1 MDRIVECVPNF
12 SEGRDSA
19 TVQALAEA
27 VMSVRTV
34 RLLDQTMDHDHHRS
48 VLTFIGEP
56 EAVVEAAFRAIRAAT
71 DLIDLRRHIGVHPRV
86 GATDVV
92 PFVPIK
98 GVTMQDCTRL
108 ARQLGK
114 RVGRDLEIPVFL
126 YERAASRPDH
136 APLETVRHG
145 GLEGLAFRMA
155 SDPDWIPDFGPPRLH
170 ETAGAI
176 VIGARPPLIAF
187 NVNLMSKDLEVAKS
201 IARTIR
207 QSNGGVPHLKA
218 IGVPLVSR
226 GMVQVAM
233 NLTDFHVTPL
243 HVAFEAVEA
252 QASLKG
258 VPLAGS
264 EIVGLVPLDA
274 LVASAE
280 DSLRLEGFDRSQVLE
295 SKISTALATAGTGKP
310 VDGQQLPE
318 ELSLYSLSQLL
329 DAVAAASPNPAGGA
343 VSALVGA
350 LSTSLGIMGA
360 RLSRQRT
367 IEDHLLEIRQRLCE
381 LAQEDGEAY
390 RRFVN
395 AARRPISD
403 RDRPAAL
410 SSSLH
415 LATEIPLEIAERA
428 IEAGK
433 LLIDVLKHV
442 KPPVQ
447 SDLTVGITVVC
458 AGAGAALHTA
468 KENLK
473 IQPNQRLKTAIH
485 RRILR
490 VEALLEELKG
500 LCYTPRPNL
509 RSTTVVSAQASPGKA
524 QKRKAWKSKSSTTT
538 SKKRSRSPR
547 RNLRGKGSS
556 EN

>member
-1 MDRIVECVPNF
+1 MDRIIECVPNF
-12 SEGRDSA
+12 SEGRDPA
-19 TVQALAEA
+19 TVQALVDA
-27 VMSVRTV
+27 VASVRTV
-34 RLLDQTMDHDHHRS
+34 RLLDRTMDRDHHRS
-48 VLTFIGEP
+48 VLTFIGDP

-71 DLIDLRRHIGVHPRV
+71 DLIDLRRHSGVHPRV

-92 PFVPIK
+92 PFVPIR
-98 GVTMQDCTRL
+98 GVTMQDCARL

-114 RVGRDLEIPVFL
+114 RVGRELAIPVFL
-126 YERAASRPDH
+126 YERAASHPDH
-136 APLETVRHG
+136 APLETVRRG

-187 NVNLMSKDLEVAKS
+187 NVNLMTQDLEVAKS
-201 IARTIR
+201 IAGTIR

-218 IGVPLVSR
+218 IGVPLASR

-243 HVAFEAVEA
+243 HIAFEAVEA

-264 EIVGLVPLDA
+264 EIVGLVPQEA
-274 LVASAE
+274 LMAAAE
-280 DSLRLEGFDRSQVLE
+280 DSLRLEGFDRAQVLE
-295 SKISTALATAGTGKP
+295 SRISAALARGGPDERVESRTR
-310 VDGQQLPE
+310 PE
-318 ELSLYSLSQLL
+318 ELAQCSFSELL
-329 DAVAAASPNPAGGA
+329 EAVATATPNPAGGA
-343 VSALVGA
+343 VAALVSALSA
-350 LSTSLGIMGA
+350 SLGIMGT

-367 IEDHLLEIRQRLCE
+367 IEDHLLKIRSRLSE
-381 LAQEDGEAY
+381 LAQEDGKAY
-390 RRFVN
+390 RHFVD

-403 RDRPAAL
+403 SERPAAI

-428 IEAGK
+428 SEAGR
-433 LLIDVLKHV
+433 LLRDVLKQV

-447 SDLTVGITVVC
+447 SDLNVGVMLMC
-458 AGAGAALHTA
+458 AGAEAALHTA
-468 KENLK
+468 KANLK
-473 IQPNQRLKTAIH
+473 IQPNQRLKEAIH
-485 RRILR
+485 KR
-490 VEALLEELKG
+490 VLQAGTLLEELKG
-500 LCYTPRPNL
+500 LCYTPRPNP
-509 RSTTVVSAQASPGKA
+509 RASTVGPAQASPGKA
-524 QKRKAWKSKSSTTT
+524 QNRKVWKSKSSITT

-547 RNLRGKGSS
+547 KNSRGKGSS
-556 EN
+556 GS

>member
-12 SEGRDSA
+12 SEGRDPA
-19 TVQALAEA
+19 TVQALVDA
-27 VMSVRTV
+27 VASVRSV
-34 RLLDQTMDHDHHRS
+34 RLLDRTMDRDHHRS
-48 VLTFIGEP
+48 VLTFIGDP
-56 EAVVEAAFRAIRAAT
+56 EAIVEAAFRTIRAAT
-71 DLIDLRRHIGVHPRV
+71 DLIDLRRHSGVHPRV

-98 GVTMQDCTRL
+98 GITMQDCARL

-114 RVGRDLEIPVFL
+114 RVGLELAIPVFL
-126 YERAASRPDH
+126 YERAASHPDH
-136 APLETVRHG
+136 APLETVRRG

-187 NVNLMSKDLEVAKS
+187 NVNLMTQDLEIAKS
-201 IARTIR
+201 IAGTIR

-218 IGVPLVSR
+218 IGVPLASR

-264 EIVGLVPLDA
+264 EIVGLVPQDA
-274 LVASAE
+274 LVAAAE
-280 DSLRLEGFDRSQVLE
+280 DTLRLEGFDRAQVLE
-295 SKISTALATAGTGKP
+295 SRISAALAAAGPDKRVERQTR
-310 VDGQQLPE
+310 PE
-318 ELSLYSLSQLL
+318 ELAQYSFSELL
-329 DAVAAASPNPAGGA
+329 DAVATATPNPAGGA
-343 VSALVGA
+343 VAALVSA

-367 IEDHLLEIRQRLCE
+367 IEAHLLQIRSRLSE

-390 RRFVN
+390 QHFVDV
-395 AARRPISD
+395 ARRPISD
-403 RDRPAAL
+403 SDRPAAI

-428 IEAGK
+428 NEAGK
-433 LLIDVLKHV
+433 LLRDVLEQV

-447 SDLTVGITVVC
+447 SDLKVGIMLVC
-458 AGAGAALHTA
+458 GGAGAALHTA
-468 KENLK
+468 KANLN
-473 IQPNQRLKTAIH
+473 IQPNQRLKEAIH
-485 RRILR
+485 KRILQA
-490 VEALLEELKG
+490 ETLLEELKG

-509 RSTTVVSAQASPGKA
+509 RSTTVVLEQASPGKA
-524 QKRKAWKSKSSTTT
+524 QNRKAWKSKSSITT

-547 RNLRGKGSS
+547 RNSRGKGSS
-556 EN
+556 ES